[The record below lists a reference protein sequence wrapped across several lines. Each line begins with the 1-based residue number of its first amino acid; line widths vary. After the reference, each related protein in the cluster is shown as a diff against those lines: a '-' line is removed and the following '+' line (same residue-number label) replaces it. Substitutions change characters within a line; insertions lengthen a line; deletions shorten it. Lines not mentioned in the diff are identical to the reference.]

1 MSNKT
6 SVLAQQ
12 KSKIKTDYTALNVCI
27 VGAPK
32 CGKSTFA
39 SQLGEGVYFAAT
51 EPGHHFLEVFKSDIN
66 CWKDFEVLV
75 NALTT
80 EKHDFK
86 HLVIDVVDK
95 LHGYAQDEICSRN
108 KVKEIA
114 DIPFG
119 GGYTASKRL
128 LMNDLE
134 RINRAG
140 IGLTFITHPKDKEV
154 KKDNITWTA
163 VGTSLANSIENQI
176 LGMCDLILFAYM
188 DKENKR
194 MIRTKPT
201 RYVQCA
207 GDRSNLLPEHMPL
220 DPKLVMEYL
229 NGTKKV

>member
-6 SVLAQQ
+6 SVLAQE

-32 CGKSTFA
+32 IGKTTFA
-39 SQLGEGVYFAAT
+39 SQLGENVYFAAT
-51 EPGHHFLEVFKSDIN
+51 EKGHDFQELYISNIAN
-66 CWKDFEVLV
+66 WKDFEVMCNGL
-75 NALTT
+75 AT
-80 EKHDFK
+80 EKHSFK
-86 HLVIDVVDK
+86 HLVIDVIDK
-95 LHGYAQDEICSRN
+95 LHQYSQDEICVRN

-128 LMNDLE
+128 LMNELDRL
-134 RINRAG
+134 NKLG
-140 IGLTFITHPKDKEV
+140 IGITFITHPKDKEV

-201 RYVQCA
+201 KYIQCA
-207 GDRSNLLPEHMPL
+207 GDRSGKLPEIMPL
-220 DPKLVMEYL
+220 DPKAVMDAL
-229 NGTKKV
+229 NGK